1 MRDSNWSLRWN
12 RTAREAF
19 GHDVDFHDSSYSEF
33 DKWVGWIF
41 IFIFGFL
48 VGAAL
53 A

>member
-1 MRDSNWSLRWN
+1 MHDSNWTLRWN
-12 RTAREAF
+12 RTSKEAY
-19 GHDVDFHDSSYSEF
+19 GHDVEFDSSYNEF
-33 DKWVGWIF
+33 DKWVGWIM